1 MIKSLIKKVTAVM
14 ILMSVAL
21 FANATPVDTYQFKST
36 DNQKRAL
43 DLAHSLRCPQCQNQ
57 NLIDSNSPVAQD
69 LRLEVYQMVDE
80 GKADNEIIEF
90 MTSRY
95 GEFVLYKPRMEA
107 KTYIL
112 WLGPF
117 GLLLFGGLIGFFFIR
132 KQRIAEANNQD
143 LTTEDQQELDRL
155 LKRDGK

>member
-43 DLAHSLRCPQCQNQ
+43 ELAHSLRCPQCQNQ

-112 WLGPF
+112 WLGPL